1 MLMVLLAKNA
11 RYCASASWT
20 IYSEL
25 VSEINLKVR
34 EAPTDIGV
42 RRGEQRYE
50 NIEQDQD
57 RYSGP
62 ADHH

>member
-1 MLMVLLAKNA
+1 MQDIVPLHPGQ
-11 RYCASASWT
+11 ST
-20 IYSEL
+20 GEL

>member
-1 MLMVLLAKNA
+1 MQDIVPLHPG
-11 RYCASASWT
+11 RST
-20 IYSEL
+20 GEL

-34 EAPTDIGV
+34 KAPTDIGV